1 MLCSNTIYLYL
12 YLYVLIEHSLRY
24 LEELFFRI
32 ILLEEYIFVE
42 KLKIKLKTWN
52 RNVYVHTWFIRFN
65 ECMRYFI

>member
-42 KLKIKLKTWN
+42 KLKIKLKT
-52 RNVYVHTWFIRFN
+52 
-65 ECMRYFI
+65 